1 LQQYRT
7 NLTKAHANF
16 ISTGVHNGVKIQDLL
31 AGGAYL
37 GKSSL
42 HLSSEEIVADL
53 IFLPLQTIEI
63 FPFSTQTAL
72 KDACQLRTQQP
83 WSTGLSWLV
92 SSTVL
97 GEGMA

>member
-1 LQQYRT
+1 MR
-7 NLTKAHANF
+7 
-16 ISTGVHNGVKIQDLL
+16 IQDHL

-42 HLSSEEIVADL
+42 HGSSEEIVADL
-53 IFLPLQTIEI
+53 IFLSLQTIEI
-63 FPFSTQTAL
+63 FLFSTQTAL

-83 WSTGLSWLV
+83 WSTELSWPVL
-92 SSTVL
+92 STAL